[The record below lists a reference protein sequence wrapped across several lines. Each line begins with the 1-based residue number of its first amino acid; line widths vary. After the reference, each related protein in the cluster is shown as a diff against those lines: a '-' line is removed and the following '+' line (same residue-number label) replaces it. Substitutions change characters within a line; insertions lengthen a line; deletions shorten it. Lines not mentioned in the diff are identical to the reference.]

1 MICATKEMFLLHAF
15 GLSKKIK
22 YIVFGAFH
30 SISRNDEK
38 GKTYL
43 SMKIDYT
50 KINFPD
56 NASFKMT
63 FTKYMKAYILNYIR
77 VNLLKCYNACHQIY
91 K

>member
-1 MICATKEMFLLHAF
+1 MIYATKEMFLLHAF

-56 NASFKMT
+56 NASFIMT
-63 FTKYMKAYILNYIR
+63 FTKYMKAYITKLHSF
-77 VNLLKCYNACHQIY
+77 NLLKCYKACHKIY

>member
-77 VNLLKCYNACHQIY
+77 VDSMREIC
-91 K
+91 

>member
-1 MICATKEMFLLHAF
+1 MICATKEMFLLYAF

-43 SMKIDYT
+43 SMKIDLLT
-50 KINFPD
+50 LSRP
-56 NASFKMT
+56 T
-63 FTKYMKAYILNYIR
+63 VLN
-77 VNLLKCYNACHQIY
+77 
-91 K
+91 